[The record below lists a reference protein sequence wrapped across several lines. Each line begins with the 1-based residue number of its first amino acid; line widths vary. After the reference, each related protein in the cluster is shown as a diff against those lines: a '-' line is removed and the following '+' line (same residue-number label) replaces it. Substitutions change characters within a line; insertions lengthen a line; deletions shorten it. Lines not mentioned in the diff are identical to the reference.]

1 MNAYTGNAL
10 LAQIKINF
18 SHKIKNLFDC
28 KEKWRLA
35 TEDTVKLITTTAL
48 LHIDLSFAWIQ

>member
-1 MNAYTGNAL
+1 MHCWHKL
-10 LAQIKINF
+10 KKIKIDF

-35 TEDTVKLITTTAL
+35 TEDTVKLTSTTAL
-48 LHIDLSFAWIQ
+48 WHINPSFAWIQ